1 MTSEKTKPEK
11 AAGQEPWRY
20 RRRDGESQVWRGEGH
35 VHLVLWSNHCWRVDS
50 DGESSEHEK
59 LNGLRLLCEELAEY
73 LNAQRRR
80 PVWLADFEP
89 GLPRKGDPCIECADG
104 MLIVAVDPHGDE
116 TLARCLLDSLIGG

>member
-1 MTSEKTKPEK
+1 M
-11 AAGQEPWRY
+11 
-20 RRRDGESQVWRGEGH
+20 
-35 VHLVLWSNHCWRVDS
+35 VLWSNHCWRVDS